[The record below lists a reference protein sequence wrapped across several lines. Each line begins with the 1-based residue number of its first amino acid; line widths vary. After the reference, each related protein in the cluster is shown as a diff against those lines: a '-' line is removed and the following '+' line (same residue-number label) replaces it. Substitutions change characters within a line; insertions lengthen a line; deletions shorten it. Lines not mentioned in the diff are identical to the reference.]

1 MTTIQLL
8 SVRQTVP
15 LEYTPDRICGLFALQ
30 VATTFVTAL
39 LSIVVIA
46 AVVFLP
52 IRILALQG
60 LPLLVAMVVAMYLFL
75 LWLEQFDLNKDG

>member
-1 MTTIQLL
+1 M
-8 SVRQTVP
+8 P
-15 LEYTPDRICGLFALQ
+15 PGYTPDRICGLFALQ
-30 VATTFVTAL
+30 VATTFVAAL

-52 IRILALQG
+52 VRILALQG

-75 LWLEQFDLNKDG
+75 LWVEQFELNQDG